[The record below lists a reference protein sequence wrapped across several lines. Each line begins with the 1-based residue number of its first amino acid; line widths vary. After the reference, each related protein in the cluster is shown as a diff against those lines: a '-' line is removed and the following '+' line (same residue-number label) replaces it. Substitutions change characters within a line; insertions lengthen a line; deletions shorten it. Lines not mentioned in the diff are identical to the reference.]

1 MQKDRAEED
10 LEKIA
15 TEGARNALEEVL
27 GKKSTPPKCTFSWD
41 EEGQLIA
48 ECETKGD
55 RDLASRFLDEKG
67 IVVKVKVTK
76 EKS

>member
-1 MQKDRAEED
+1 MQEDKAKVD

-15 TEGARNALEEVL
+15 AEGARKALEEAL

-48 ECETKGD
+48 DCETKRD

>member
-1 MQKDRAEED
+1 MQEDRAEVD

-15 TEGARNALEEVL
+15 AEAARKAIEETL
-27 GKKSTPPKCTFSWD
+27 DKKSRPPECTFRWD